1 VTGKPSQARRPLPPQ
16 WGRWQPGAAI
26 RLKALTPEEAWV
38 VAAVLEDLLIAICRF
53 HGFSMADYQGA
64 MFPDWNPEQA
74 ADPHDLAPRVT
85 EKDRDPDF

>member
-1 VTGKPSQARRPLPPQ
+1 
-16 WGRWQPGAAI
+16 
-26 RLKALTPEEAWV
+26 V

-74 ADPHDLAPRVT
+74 ADPHDLPPPVT